1 MFYCLHLAPIVNRLW
16 THITPLYRP
25 RYEYR
30 AQLLS
35 PGDRDAEGAVA
46 ERVSAAV
53 SVLMQETT
61 TDNMSVFPPLSRSIR
76 TQGKLK
82 RHWRPKRSNTRRHRL
97 SSAMMVP
104 EGFMP

>member
-53 SVLMQETT
+53 CVSADARNNHRQYECV
-61 TDNMSVFPPLSRSIR
+61 SAPLSLNQNS
-76 TQGKLK
+76 GKAQKTL
-82 RHWRPKRSNTRRHRL
+82 
-97 SSAMMVP
+97 AP
-104 EGFMP
+104 ETE